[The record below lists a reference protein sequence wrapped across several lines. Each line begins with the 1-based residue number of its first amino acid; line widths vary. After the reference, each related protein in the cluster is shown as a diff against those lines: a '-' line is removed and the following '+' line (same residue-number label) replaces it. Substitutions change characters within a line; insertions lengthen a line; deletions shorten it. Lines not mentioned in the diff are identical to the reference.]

1 MTFLLILFAVDPS
14 FSESQE
20 KKKTVKI
27 EIPIEAKIVR
37 SFKIEREEVS
47 KPKERGEEANEV
59 NITVLEEIDGEN
71 NTHTF
76 IFE

>member
-20 KKKTVKI
+20 KKTVKI